1 MTTVLV
7 AGPAG
12 AGGARLATR
21 LGTPKTLRVVV
32 GAVELSLDEQI
43 DTVQPDVLLVDLG
56 AARVGAWLRD
66 LGTLRLPPGVVM
78 LTDDP
83 RPALGVE
90 LLRRGGRAVLPRHAS
105 SEEIVA
111 AIEAVAA
118 GLVVLHPEVMTSLR
132 SASLARPGA
141 VAAVADQRL
150 TAREIEILGLIAEGL
165 GNKAIAARLRIS
177 DHTVKFH
184 IASIFAKLSAG
195 SRTEAVT
202 IGVRQGLI
210 MI

>member
-66 LGTLRLPPGVVM
+66 LGTLRLPPGIVM

-118 GLVVLHPEVMTSLR
+118 GLVVLHPEAMTSLR
-132 SASLARPGA
+132 SASPARLGA

>member
-21 LGTPKTLRVVV
+21 LGTPKTLRVLV

-56 AARVGAWLRD
+56 AVRVGAWLRD

-118 GLVVLHPEVMTSLR
+118 GLVVLHPEVMTSVR

-150 TAREIEILGLIAEGL
+150 TAREIEVLGLIAEGL

>member
-1 MTTVLV
+1 
-7 AGPAG
+7 
-12 AGGARLATR
+12 

-105 SEEIVA
+105 NEEIVA

-118 GLVVLHPEVMTSLR
+118 GLVVLHPEAMTSLR

>member
-1 MTTVLV
+1 M

-12 AGGARLATR
+12 AGGARLAAR

-56 AARVGAWLRD
+56 AARVGAWLRA

-90 LLRRGGRAVLPRHAS
+90 RLRRGGRAVLPRHAS

-118 GLVVLHPEVMTSLR
+118 GLVVLHPEAMTSLR

>member
-21 LGTPKTLRVVV
+21 LGATKTLRVVV
-32 GAVELSLDEQI
+32 GAVEVSLDEQI

-56 AARVGAWLRD
+56 AVRVGAWLRD
-66 LGTLRLPPGVVM
+66 LGILRLPPAVVM
-78 LTDDP
+78 LTDDT
-83 RPALGVE
+83 RPPLGVE
-90 LLRRGGRAVLPRHAS
+90 LLRRGGRAILPRHAS

-118 GLVVLHPEVMTSLR
+118 GLMVLHPEAITSLR
-132 SASLARPGA
+132 SATLARPGA
-141 VAAVADQRL
+141 AAVADQAL
-150 TAREIEILGLIAEGL
+150 TAREIEILSLIAEGL
-165 GNKAIAARLRIS
+165 GNKAIAVRLRIS
-177 DHTVKFH
+177 NHTVKFH
-184 IASIFAKLSAG
+184 IASIFAKLNAG

>member
-1 MTTVLV
+1 
-7 AGPAG
+7 
-12 AGGARLATR
+12 

-56 AARVGAWLRD
+56 AVRVGAWLRD

-118 GLVVLHPEVMTSLR
+118 GLVVLHPEVMTSVR

>member
-1 MTTVLV
+1 VTTVLV

-118 GLVVLHPEVMTSLR
+118 GLVVLHPEAMTSLR

-184 IASIFAKLSAG
+184 IASIFAKLGAG

>member
-1 MTTVLV
+1 VTTVLV

-12 AGGARLATR
+12 AGGTRLATR

-43 DTVQPDVLLVDLG
+43 DAVQPDVLLVDLG

-111 AIEAVAA
+111 AIDAVAA
-118 GLVVLHPEVMTSLR
+118 GLVVLHPEAMTSLR
-132 SASLARPGA
+132 SASRARPGA

>member
-56 AARVGAWLRD
+56 AARVGAWLRE

-118 GLVVLHPEVMTSLR
+118 GLVVLHPEAITSLR

>member
-118 GLVVLHPEVMTSLR
+118 GLVVLHPEAMPSLR

-184 IASIFAKLSAG
+184 IASIFAKLGAG

>member
-56 AARVGAWLRD
+56 AARVGAWLRE

-90 LLRRGGRAVLPRHAS
+90 RLRRGGRAVLPRHAS

-118 GLVVLHPEVMTSLR
+118 GLVVLHPEAMTSLR

>member
-1 MTTVLV
+1 VTTVLV

-118 GLVVLHPEVMTSLR
+118 GLVVLHPEAMTSLR
-132 SASLARPGA
+132 SASLARRGA

>member
-1 MTTVLV
+1 MTVLV

-43 DTVQPDVLLVDLG
+43 DTVQPDVLLIDLG

-111 AIEAVAA
+111 AIDAVAA
-118 GLVVLHPEVMTSLR
+118 GLVVLHPEAMPSLR

>member
-21 LGTPKTLRVVV
+21 LGTPKTLRVLV

-83 RPALGVE
+83 RRALGVE
-90 LLRRGGRAVLPRHAS
+90 RLRRGGRAVLPRHAS

-118 GLVVLHPEVMTSLR
+118 GLVVLHPEAMTSLR

>member
-1 MTTVLV
+1 VTTVLV

-21 LGTPKTLRVVV
+21 LGATKTLRVVV

-56 AARVGAWLRD
+56 AVRVGAWLRD
-66 LGTLRLPPGVVM
+66 PGILRLPPAVVM
-78 LTDDP
+78 LTDDT
-83 RPALGVE
+83 RPPLGVE
-90 LLRRGGRAVLPRHAS
+90 LLRRGGRAILPRHAS

-118 GLVVLHPEVMTSLR
+118 GLVVLHPEAITSLR
-132 SASLARPGA
+132 SATLARAGA
-141 VAAVADQRL
+141 AAVADQAL
-150 TAREIEILGLIAEGL
+150 TAREIEILSLIAEGL
-165 GNKAIAARLRIS
+165 GNKAIAVRLRIS
-177 DHTVKFH
+177 NHTVKFP
-184 IASIFAKLSAG
+184 IASIFAKLNAG

>member
-66 LGTLRLPPGVVM
+66 LGTLRLPPGIVM

-90 LLRRGGRAVLPRHAS
+90 LLRRGGRAVLPRHAN

-118 GLVVLHPEVMTSLR
+118 GLVVLHPEAMTSLR

>member
-118 GLVVLHPEVMTSLR
+118 GLVVLHPEAMPSLR

>member
-12 AGGARLATR
+12 AGGAKLATR
-21 LGTPKTLRVVV
+21 LGTSKTLRVVV

-56 AARVGAWLRD
+56 AARVGAWLRH

-118 GLVVLHPEVMTSLR
+118 GLVVLHPEAMTSLR
-132 SASLARPGA
+132 SASLARPAA

>member
-1 MTTVLV
+1 VTTVLV

-118 GLVVLHPEVMTSLR
+118 GLVVLHLEAMTSLR
-132 SASLARPGA
+132 SASLARPRA

>member
-1 MTTVLV
+1 VTTVLV

-56 AARVGAWLRD
+56 AARVGAWLRE

-118 GLVVLHPEVMTSLR
+118 GLVVLHPEAITSLR

>member
-1 MTTVLV
+1 
-7 AGPAG
+7 
-12 AGGARLATR
+12 

-118 GLVVLHPEVMTSLR
+118 GLVVLHPEAMTSLR

-165 GNKAIAARLRIS
+165 GNKPIAARLRIS

>member
-1 MTTVLV
+1 VTTVLV

-118 GLVVLHPEVMTSLR
+118 GLVVLHPEAMTSLR

>member
-66 LGTLRLPPGVVM
+66 LGTLRLPPGIVM

-83 RPALGVE
+83 RPALGVG

-105 SEEIVA
+105 SEEIFA

-118 GLVVLHPEVMTSLR
+118 GLVVLHPEAMTSLR

-184 IASIFAKLSAG
+184 IASIFAKLGAG

>member
-21 LGTPKTLRVVV
+21 LGATKTLRVVV

-56 AARVGAWLRD
+56 AVRVGAWLRD
-66 LGTLRLPPGVVM
+66 LGILRLPPAVVM
-78 LTDDP
+78 LTDDT
-83 RPALGVE
+83 RPPLGVE
-90 LLRRGGRAVLPRHAS
+90 LLRRGGRAILPRHAS

-118 GLVVLHPEVMTSLR
+118 GLVVLHPEAITSLR
-132 SASLARPGA
+132 SATLARPGG
-141 VAAVADQRL
+141 AAVADQAL
-150 TAREIEILGLIAEGL
+150 TAREIEILSLIAEGL
-165 GNKAIAARLRIS
+165 GNKAIAVRLRIS
-177 DHTVKFH
+177 NHTVKFH
-184 IASIFAKLSAG
+184 IASIFAKLNAG

>member
-118 GLVVLHPEVMTSLR
+118 GLVVLHPEAMTSLR

-165 GNKAIAARLRIS
+165 GNKPIAARLRIS

>member
-1 MTTVLV
+1 
-7 AGPAG
+7 
-12 AGGARLATR
+12 
-21 LGTPKTLRVVV
+21 LGTPRTLRVVV

-56 AARVGAWLRD
+56 AARVSVWLRD

-118 GLVVLHPEVMTSLR
+118 GLVVLHPEAMTSLR

>member
-12 AGGARLATR
+12 AGGAKLATR
-21 LGTPKTLRVVV
+21 LGTSKTLRVVV

-118 GLVVLHPEVMTSLR
+118 GLVVLHPEAMTSLR

-165 GNKAIAARLRIS
+165 GNKPIAARLRIS